1 MMNAE
6 RLFVGIQGL
15 GIAEA
20 ANQKA
25 VAYAKER
32 LQGGGSDGT
41 PGPVAI
47 IDHPDVRKMLLS
59 ARAFAE
65 GARALALWTALQMD
79 IADRLTD
86 PAVRKV
92 AALLVSLMPPVV
104 QDRFTHF
111 VFQPAASP
119 SPVLGGR
126 GHLPQ

>member
-47 IDHPDVRKMLLS
+47 IDHPDVRKMLTS
-59 ARAFAE
+59 GRAFAE
-65 GARALALWTALQMD
+65 GARALALWTALQKE
-79 IADRLTD
+79 IADSHTE
-86 PAVRKV
+86 AHVRKEAYCLV
-92 AALLVSLMPPVV
+92 ASLTPV
-104 QDRFTHF
+104 
-111 VFQPAASP
+111 
-119 SPVLGGR
+119 
-126 GHLPQ
+126 